1 MDNPG
6 NPSNQ
11 WLKKINNMVK
21 KIKLSLL
28 ITLSVCMLTS
38 CLDKYPQDE
47 IPAGS
52 AITTIEEADQAVI
65 GIYNA
70 WLSGALYSGYLTLL
84 PDLQADLAYAVNGYT
99 NTYGDVWRWDILATN
114 SQITSVYAALY
125 DVIGRC
131 NFLLHNV
138 DKVRENIYNDDDFDR
153 LEQYCGEAYFARAL
167 AYSELIKLFCK
178 AYESDEA
185 AADEL
190 GVVLKKEYY
199 HTDSLARAS
208 LKDSYAFVI
217 EDLERAEDCLQLTDE
232 DDSYTFYSSPYFSIY
247 TVYALRARVALY
259 MKDYDNAIKYSTL
272 LIESGEFALS
282 SASTAYTTMTD
293 YLSMQSGKQISYYE
307 YMWRFNLSTESIW
320 QVGFTTTSYGGALG
334 SVFFN
339 WDYMSYKPDYVPAQW
354 VLSLYAANDLRYS
367 VNFCEVTT
375 GHSHGLTWPLLAKY
389 WGNQELFESAQI
401 LHVTEP
407 QVFRLAEQYLIR
419 AEAYAQKENPDYSK
433 ASKDIAELRKA
444 RYSSGASASLTKD
457 NAMDIIE
464 EERVKELYME
474 GFRLQDLKRW
484 HKGFERT
491 PQEQSL
497 ANGSSLKVEADNP
510 LFVWPIPQHELESP
524 GANILPNESNR

>member
-1 MDNPG
+1 M
-6 NPSNQ
+6 
-11 WLKKINNMVK
+11 IR
-21 KIKLSLL
+21 KIKTSLF
-28 ITLSVCMLTS
+28 IALSVCMLSS

-47 IPAGS
+47 IPADS
-52 AITTIEEADQAVI
+52 AITTIDEANQAVI
-65 GIYNA
+65 GIYSA

-99 NTYGDVWRWDILATN
+99 NTYGDIWRWDILATN
-114 SQITSVYAALY
+114 SQITSVYGALY

-131 NFLLHNV
+131 NFLLANA
-138 DKVRENIYNDDDFDR
+138 DKVRENIYDDTDFDR

-178 AYESDEA
+178 AYESDEEA
-185 AADEL
+185 ANEL
-190 GVVLKKEYY
+190 GVVIKKDYY
-199 HTDSLARAS
+199 KTDSLSRAS

-217 EDLERAEDCLQLTDE
+217 ADLERAEDLLQLTDE

-282 SASTAYTTMTD
+282 SANTPYTTMTD
-293 YLSMQSGKQISYYE
+293 YLSMTNKQISYYE
-307 YMWRFNLSTESIW
+307 YMWRYNLSTESIW
-320 QVGFTTTSYGGALG
+320 QVGFTTTAYGGALG

-339 WDYMSYKPDYVPAQW
+339 WDYQSYKPDYVPAQW
-354 VLSLYAANDLRYS
+354 VLGLYAANDMRYG
-367 VNFCEVTT
+367 VNFCQVTT

-389 WGNQELFESAQI
+389 WGNQELFEGAQI
-401 LHVTEP
+401 LHVCEP
-407 QVFRLAEQYLIR
+407 QVFRLSEQYLIR
-419 AEAYAQKENPDYSK
+419 AEAYAQQKLYAK
-433 ASKDIAELRKA
+433 ASADILELRKA
-444 RYSSGASASLTKD
+444 RYSSGASASLTEA

-497 ANGSSLKVEADNP
+497 SNGSSLKVEADNP

-524 GANILPNESNR
+524 GADIEPNESNK